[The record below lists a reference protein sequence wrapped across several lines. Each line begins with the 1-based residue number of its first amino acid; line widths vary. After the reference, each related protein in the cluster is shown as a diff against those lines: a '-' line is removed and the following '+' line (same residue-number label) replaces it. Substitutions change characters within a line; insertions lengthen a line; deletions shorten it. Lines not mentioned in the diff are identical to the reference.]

1 MTTASFDAI
10 GSGAARSAGAGA
22 ASTAGAAVAGAAAGA
37 GARLAKAF
45 ELWKFDALTDPCA
58 ARSARQ
64 ATPPPPEPAV
74 LLNQIR
80 ETAKTEGY
88 QAGLRAGRVEGK
100 RLAAAEAAHLGALLD
115 GVTAAVSTLQDEVGA
130 AVLDLAFNIA
140 RQVLRTELVTQPE
153 AILPAIREALDL
165 AGSTAQPGAAAQLLL
180 CPLDAALV
188 RAHLHDLLQ
197 AGQWRITADP
207 AIAAGGCRIVT
218 GSGAIDATLA
228 TRWQRVSQALGRDD
242 VW

>member
-10 GSGAARSAGAGA
+10 GSGVATAGAIC
-22 ASTAGAAVAGAAAGA
+22 TAGAAVAGAAAGS

-58 ARSARQ
+58 ARGARQ
-64 ATPPPPEPAV
+64 STPPPPDAAV

-88 QAGLRAGRVEGK
+88 HAGLRAGRVAGE
-100 RLAAAEAAHLGALLD
+100 RHAAEEAARLSALLD
-115 GVTAAVSTLQDEVGA
+115 GVTAAVSSLQDEVGA
-130 AVLDLAFNIA
+130 AVLDLAFSVA
-140 RQVLRTELVTQPE
+140 RQVLRAELTTQPE

-165 AGSTAQPGAAAQLLL
+165 AGNTARPGAAAQLFLN
-180 CPLDAALV
+180 PLDAALV
-188 RAHLHDLLQ
+188 REHLRDFLH
-197 AGQWRITADP
+197 AGQWRITEDP